1 MCECAGIISDYG
13 NYKELKGL
21 LVHFLPFKDGE
32 TEPVR
37 EKQNEATKVSR

>member
-13 NYKELKGL
+13 NYKELRGL
-21 LVHFLPFKDGE
+21 FVPFLHFRDGE

-37 EKQNEATKVSR
+37 EKQNAAPAVSQ